1 MNTLEHVQLP
11 SSLQALTFQ
20 NRFNQTIERV
30 ILPEKLEVLSFGFR
44 FNQSLEHVNLPAT
57 LRSLTFGHNFNQ
69 DLCLGPRWMGR
80 FDMFSLNSKDF
91 VGPNFFVSENVGFG
105 VLGDVP
111 GYVGN
116 SLLFNLIFAILNF
129 FRLRVRFP
137 SGLETLA
144 FGHDFAQSL
153 VLLANHSFSVSFI
166 LLDRM
171 YLVCVYQ
178 HLKPLSW
185 SYLWSK
191 VGVSLPSQLM
201 HLTLGNDFS
210 HSLEGITWPS
220 TLKTLVLGRV
230 PQLHFIKWSVFL
242 WLVFL
247 SW

>member
-1 MNTLEHVQLP
+1 MLCLPVSGLDCNLQFNLYIYNKEVSGFIKSLIWKTCVFHNFCFHFSAFDPRLVNTLEHVQLP
-11 SSLQALTFQ
+11 SSLQQMTFQ

-80 FDMFSLNSKDF
+80 FWHVQPKFKGILLGRTSLCQKTLA
-91 VGPNFFVSENVGFG
+91 SEF
-105 VLGDVP
+105 LGDVP

-144 FGHDFAQSL
+144 FGNDFAQSL
-153 VLLANHSFSVSFI
+153 VLLANHSFSVSLSCWI
-166 LLDRM
+166 GCICL
-171 YLVCVYQ
+171 CV
-178 HLKPLSW
+178 
-185 SYLWSK
+185 
-191 VGVSLPSQLM
+191 
-201 HLTLGNDFS
+201 
-210 HSLEGITWPS
+210 S
-220 TLKTLVLGRV
+220 T
-230 PQLHFIKWSVFL
+230 S
-242 WLVFL
+242 
-247 SW
+247 